1 MKNGMAILGMMLAG
15 LENFSYTD
23 VRNGSGVEF
32 RGVTNLSEEQKAI
45 KNGLK
50 RFKYPNGCVY
60 ALNQKNADRKAK
72 KLGYTK

>member
-32 RGVTNLSEEQKAI
+32 RGVSNLSEEQKHI
-45 KNGLK
+45 RNGLK
-50 RFKYPNGCVY
+50 LFEYQNGHVY

>member
-32 RGVTNLSEEQKAI
+32 RGVSNLSEEQKAI

-50 RFKYPNGCVY
+50 RFKYPNGHVY
-60 ALNQKNADRKAK
+60 ALNKKNADRKAK